1 VTEKIKNLHSLISE
15 LRDAVDLIT
24 RSAPLHITGITASEI
39 KASKEHSLKQA
50 MSLIEYCENLSSINK
65 SKKPY
70 IRVVHHLACSGGTIF
85 SKCIAALPNVYLL
98 SEANPFSP
106 IVNKDSPSFSP
117 TDIPSLAK
125 FAAVPEIETL
135 SNSIFK
141 NNVAEINNYI
151 ESIGGRLVVRYHT
164 HTDYNTSKNL
174 PDENHFD
181 KLFSQTCNVLSV
193 LTIRNPLD
201 AYTSLKKNGWVHF
214 KPQTFEEYCR
224 RYLLHLSHFKKE
236 NIYRYEDFVED
247 PKDLIEQAARKLE
260 LSFDESFL
268 DIFAQFNLTGDSGR
282 KSDFISARES
292 RVDED
297 LLREASQ
304 SESYKKI
311 CELGWYQS
319 S

>member
-1 VTEKIKNLHSLISE
+1 MTEKIQNLHSLISE
-15 LRDAVDLIT
+15 MRDAVDLIT
-24 RSAPLHITGITASEI
+24 RSGSLQLTAVTASKIE
-39 KASKEHSLKQA
+39 ASKAHSLKQA
-50 MSLIEYCENLSSINK
+50 MSLIEHCEKLSTTNK

-70 IRVVHHLACSGGTIF
+70 IRVIHHLACSGGTIF

-106 IVNKDSPSFSP
+106 IVNEDSPSFSP

-125 FAAVPEIETL
+125 FAGVPEIETL

-141 NNVAEINNYI
+141 NNVAELNNYI
-151 ESIGGRLVVRYHT
+151 DSIGGRLVIRYHT
-164 HTDYNTSKNL
+164 HSDYNTSKNL
-174 PDENHFD
+174 PDENHFE
-181 KLFSQTCNVLSV
+181 KLFSQTSSVLSV

-214 KPQTFEEYCR
+214 EPQTFEEYCR
-224 RYLLHLSHFKKE
+224 RYLVHLSHFKKE

-247 PKDLIEQAARKLE
+247 PKSLVEHAARKLK

-297 LLREASQ
+297 LLLEASQ
-304 SESYKKI
+304 SESFNKI